1 MRKSLLVCLAA
12 LGAAL
17 TGLPGVGQAIP
28 LPVLDF
34 GSQFV
39 WDAKNRVYTDYVD
52 PLFQESLT
60 VTTTAIYRDLT
71 GTTRPARDPILQND
85 VALRLSFDGVQNDT
99 ISVAGWFTADVI
111 LHSPRFDPVA
121 MSPNPYVALLANFS
135 RVGGASSR
143 WLDEFLAAVNPSSPY
158 DGQLIL
164 TFSGPLGG
172 GTDTDGDSKP
182 DLWRINGQGKF
193 APIPEPTT
201 MLLLGT
207 GLIGLAN
214 LGRRVKPRSLGS
226 GTK

>member
-12 LGAAL
+12 LA
-17 TGLPGVGQAIP
+17 GLPSVGQAIP

-34 GSQFV
+34 GSFFS
-39 WDAKNRVYTDYVD
+39 WDAKDRVYSNLVD
-52 PLFQESLT
+52 EDDGSSWVF
-60 VTTTAIYRDLT
+60 TTAAMYRPKPNGKIDVALSS
-71 GTTRPARDPILQND
+71 GKDPILQEQ
-85 VALRLSFDGVQNDT
+85 VTLRLSFDDVPNDT

-121 MSPNPYVALLANFS
+121 MNPNPYVALLANFS

-143 WLDEFLAAVNPSSPY
+143 WLDEFVAAMDPSSPY

-164 TFSGPLGG
+164 TFSGPLGS
-172 GTDTDGDSKP
+172 GTDTDGDNKP

-201 MLLLGT
+201 LLLLGT

-214 LGRRVKPRSLGS
+214 LGRRVKPRS
-226 GTK
+226 